1 MTKKTMTQAQLL
13 KLHIQRNLRALA
25 DPGDTAIEATP
36 PENDAAEE
44 APDPS
49 ASDRKLKVLKDPD
62 AHKLVMRIYTQFVST
77 NDLSDI
83 VGFIQDF
90 DTLLAKYRKGK
101 PMTEDEIEKVEKEQN
116 GGVAENN
123 EGGEEG
129 EAEDGE
135 PDPEADVE
143 SGEEPTDPDDK
154 IEEDDDE
161 AEEPTVTVSGFGQAL
176 GSIMSAKRKG

>member
-77 NDLSDI
+77 ND
-83 VGFIQDF
+83 FF